1 MYDLI
6 IRDGTVVDGSGL
18 PAYVADIAVK
28 DNRIEKIGRVTDAGR
43 REIKAE
49 GKIVAMF
56 ADGGWKYL
64 STGIYGEDF
73 KFEQSEIEGK
83 TWW

>member
-1 MYDLI
+1 MC
-6 IRDGTVVDGSGL
+6 IRDRMSDEDREGT
-18 PAYVADIAVK
+18 
-28 DNRIEKIGRVTDAGR
+28 
-43 REIKAE
+43 
-49 GKIVAMF
+49 IVAMF

-73 KFEQSEIEGK
+73 KFDQSEIEGK